1 MIIREYKETDFN
13 DWKRLRMELWPEA
26 TKAEHEEE
34 MAVISSGEVFCYEL
48 GWSVFV
54 AEENSKL
61 VGFIESSLRE
71 SICECES
78 SPIGY
83 IEGWY
88 VDKNNRKNGV
98 GKLLTEEAE
107 KWAKSKGCSNMAS
120 DVEFDNKASL
130 EAHQSLGYKIVGK
143 DEDGNILVKD
153 I

>member
-1 MIIREYKETDFN
+1 MIVRAYKEMDFN

-26 TKAEHEEE
+26 TSAEHKEE
-34 MAVISSGEVFCYEL
+34 MEVISSGDVFSYEL
-48 GWSVFV
+48 GWSIFV
-54 AEENSKL
+54 AEENGKIL
-61 VGFIESSLRE
+61 GFIESSLRE

-88 VDKNNRKNGV
+88 VDKNHRKKGV
-98 GKLLTEEAE
+98 GKGLTEEAE

-130 EAHQSLGYKIVGK
+130 EAHQHLGYKIVGK